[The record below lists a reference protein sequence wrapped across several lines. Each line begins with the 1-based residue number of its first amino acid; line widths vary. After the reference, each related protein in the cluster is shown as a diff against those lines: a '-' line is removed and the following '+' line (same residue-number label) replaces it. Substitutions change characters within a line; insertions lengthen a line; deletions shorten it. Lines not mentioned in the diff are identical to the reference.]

1 MLKRNQEE
9 SFVIILLT
17 DITLNWYL
25 QMFAFK
31 DRKQK
36 NRKWYSD
43 QEINKFS
50 LMKFS
55 GR

>member
-1 MLKRNQEE
+1 MLKRNQEK
-9 SFVIILLT
+9 SFAKILLT
-17 DITLNWYL
+17 EITLNWYL
-25 QMFAFK
+25 QTFAFK

-36 NRKWYSD
+36 RKWYSN
-43 QEINKFS
+43 QESNKFS